1 MKNLITSQD
10 LTPGFGDVYNL
21 IQKSIGSSKRMDTP
35 RERIL
40 KSAEGQINWLCK
52 EGFLEPGD
60 IEDWDDFKKIDFY
73 RRGI

>member
-1 MKNLITSQD
+1 
-10 LTPGFGDVYNL
+10 
-21 IQKSIGSSKRMDTP
+21 MDTP

-40 KSAEGQINWLCK
+40 KSAEEQISWLCN

-60 IEDWDDFKKIDFY
+60 IEDWDDVKKIEFY